1 MKRFPIP
8 FGQPLAGA
16 ARMRQLAC
24 FRSLSLLLQVLAVWA
39 GTRLLD
45 GPWPVAAVGALL
57 TGNLVLL
64 AVLWWRSR
72 DRHAGRDPEI
82 FAHLLADQV
91 VLFLLVALTGGA
103 ANPFVM
109 LLLLPLALAAVLLP
123 GRYVIV
129 LLLTAVLGYLALL
142 AGSGHGAGDAAYRMH
157 LQGMWV
163 AFAWAALLLAF
174 FVHTTARV
182 LREREAALRRM
193 QMQRLRDEKLLALGA
208 QAATAAHELGTPL
221 STARLLCE
229 EVRAT
234 ELTDEQR
241 ELLDDL
247 EGQVRRSGE
256 LLRTLA
262 DHAHRRQGQR
272 IQIDDLEAWLREQ
285 VEHWRALHPEIA
297 PVIEVDIDLK
307 PVTFEVDEGISD
319 ALNNLLTNAA
329 EVSPKDVRLRAG
341 VTEEGLALDVLDR
354 GPGMSGEPEAGTDAS
369 DSGLGM
375 GVLLATALIERAGG
389 RLVYEPRAGGGT
401 RARIL
406 LPRTPEASV

>member
-8 FGQPLAGA
+8 FRQPLAGA
-16 ARMRQLAC
+16 ARMRQLAW
-24 FRSLSLLLQVLAVWA
+24 FRSLSLVLQVLAVWA

-45 GPWPVAAVGALL
+45 GPWPVAAVGVLL

-72 DRHAGRDPEI
+72 DRRAGRDPEI

-142 AGSGHGAGDAAYRMH
+142 AGSGHGGGDAAYRMH

-174 FVHTTARV
+174 FVHATARA
-182 LREREAALRRM
+182 LRKREAALRRM

-234 ELTDEQR
+234 ELTREQR
-241 ELLDDL
+241 DL
-247 EGQVRRSGE
+247 IEDIEGQVRRSGE

-272 IQIDDLEAWLREQ
+272 IPIDNLKAWLRGQ
-285 VEHWRALHPEIA
+285 VEQWRALHPEIA
-297 PVIEVDIDLK
+297 PAVEVDAGLTSAG
-307 PVTFEVDEGISD
+307 VEVDEGITD

-329 EVSPKDVRLRAG
+329 EVSPDAVTLRAG
-341 VTEEGLALDVLDR
+341 LTNDGLALEVLDR
-354 GPGMSGEPEAGTDAS
+354 GPGLSREQAAGTEAS
-369 DSGLGM
+369 QSGLGM

-389 RLVYEPRAGGGT
+389 RLVYESRDGGGT

-406 LPRTPEASV
+406 LPRTPEASA